1 MMNKEMTVKDL
12 LNKARQDA
20 IDNVWPY
27 YLDICDGD
35 EAEAKEWIEHE
46 RKAGAIDRDIKSWTF
61 DNICQL
67 IRTINK
73 STLSDAE
80 KEAAIDEIHKCPEWQ
95 QAEKETAMMFANHFV
110 KYADAY
116 LK

>member
-1 MMNKEMTVKDL
+1 MTVNDL
-12 LNKARQDA
+12 LNKARQSA

-46 RKAGAIDRDIKSWTF
+46 RKAGVIDRDIKRWTF
-61 DNICQL
+61 DNICQV

-73 STLSDAE
+73 TTLMNDTE
-80 KEAAIDEIHKCPEWQ
+80 KKNAISEIHKCPEWQ
-95 QAEKETAMMFANHFV
+95 EVENDVARMFANHFV
-110 KYADAY
+110 KYADIY

>member
-1 MMNKEMTVKDL
+1 MTVNDL
-12 LNKARQDA
+12 LNKARQAA
-20 IDNVWPY
+20 IDKVWPY

-46 RKAGAIDRDIKSWTF
+46 RKAGVIDRDIKRWTL
-61 DNICQL
+61 DNIYHV

-73 STLSDAE
+73 TTLMSDAE
-80 KEAAIDEIHKCPEWQ
+80 KKAAIDEIHRCPEWQ
-95 QAEKETAMMFANHFV
+95 QAEKEVAMMFANHFV
-110 KYADAY
+110 KYADVY

>member
-1 MMNKEMTVKDL
+1 MTVNDL

-20 IDNVWPY
+20 IDKVYPY

-46 RKAGAIDRDIKSWTF
+46 RKAGVIDKDIEHWTI
-61 DNICQL
+61 DNIYQL
-67 IRTINK
+67 VRTINK

-80 KEAAIDEIHKCPEWQ
+80 KRAAIDEIHKCPEWQ
-95 QAEKETAMMFANHFV
+95 QAEKKTAMMFANHFV
-110 KYADAY
+110 KYSDAY